1 MPTKQDN
8 SRNKLNI
15 RRITLYAM
23 FVAVCLIIG
32 YLESFLSI
40 SLIAVAPGVK
50 IGLSNAV
57 ALTLISCGDKK
68 GAWAVNITR
77 ICLSALLF
85 GSPISFLFSLAG
97 GVAST
102 ALVSVLARLKSVSAI
117 GISIAGG
124 TVHNIFQCIAAT
136 AFVGVGVAYYLPALL
151 LGGAICGGFCGVLVK
166 FILDKTNINKIFK
179 V

>member
-1 MPTKQDN
+1 MSAKQGN
-8 SRNKLNI
+8 CGNRINI
-15 RRITLYAM
+15 KSITLYAL

-32 YLESFLSI
+32 YLESLLSI

-50 IGLSNAV
+50 LGLSNAI
-57 ALTLISCGDKK
+57 ALTLICRGDTK

-102 ALVSVLARLKSVSAI
+102 AVACILSKLKSVSAI

-124 TVHNIFQCIAAT
+124 AVHNIFQCVAAT
-136 AFVGVGVAYYLPALL
+136 VFVGVGVVYYLPALL
-151 LGGAICGGFCGVLVK
+151 IFGALCGAFCGVLVK
-166 FILDKTNINKIFK
+166 LVLNKIKINGIF
-179 V
+179 

>member
-1 MPTKQDN
+1 MSAKQGN
-8 SRNKLNI
+8 CGNKINI
-15 RRITLYAM
+15 RRLTLYALL
-23 FVAVCLIIG
+23 VSLCLIIG
-32 YLESFLSI
+32 YLESLLSI

-50 IGLSNAV
+50 IGLSNAI
-57 ALTLISCGDKK
+57 ALTLICRGDIK

-102 ALVSVLARLKSVSAI
+102 LTACVLSKSKSVSEI

-124 TVHNIFQCIAAT
+124 AVHNIFQCIAAT
-136 AFVGVGVAYYLPALL
+136 VFVGVGVVYYLPALL
-151 LGGAICGGFCGVLVK
+151 GLGAICGGLCGALVK
-166 FILDKTNINKIFK
+166 LVLNKVKINGIF
-179 V
+179 